1 MTMSEPAAIDVEIG
15 RVKAAV
21 RRAEE
26 SLYALSLSAR
36 GHCCPTCFHGRG
48 YTGPA
53 DAQERRLAWL
63 RVLLRKRDGA
73 GDGDLARAIEMSA
86 WP

>member
-1 MTMSEPAAIDVEIG
+1 MSEPAAVNVEIH

-21 RRAEE
+21 RRAR
-26 SLYALSLSAR
+26 SQLDALSLSAS
-36 GHCCPTCFHGRG
+36 GHCCPTCFHGRE
-48 YTGPA
+48 YAEPA

-63 RVLLRKRDGA
+63 CVLLRKRDGA
-73 GDGDLARAIEMSA
+73 GDGDLAKAIEMSA